1 MKDEDKTKIELIKE
15 LEILRE
21 EREQSIL
28 NNITESKQAE
38 EELIDLE
45 GNFKILFDY
54 APDAY
59 YINDLKGNVIDGN
72 KATERMTGYKKEELV
87 GKNFLKLKLL
97 ALTDIPKAAKA
108 LLKNIM
114 GQPTGPDE
122 FILNRKDKS
131 TVTVEIS
138 TYPVKI
144 KGKTLVLGIARD
156 ITKREQMQ
164 KEIIVYKEYLEEL
177 VKERALQLKEAN
189 EQFQKYIAM
198 HKQDEEIIRKSQQK
212 FANLFDK
219 CPEAIVLGI
228 ARDITKREQM
238 QKEII
243 VYKEYLEELVKERTL
258 QLKEANE
265 QLQKDIVMYKQDE
278 EAIQKSQ
285 QEFAILFNKSPEAII
300 YTDEKGTILKINPR
314 FSELFGYTSKEIEGK
329 NINEGIINPADKM
342 EEEIILTKEL
352 LNRHTNTNFET
363 IRKKK
368 DGTLFPVYL
377 SVSNIVID
385 GKTER
390 WIRIYIDISEKKQME
405 EQLIKLARIDSLTGC
420 YNRGYAL
427 ELLDRHLK
435 LSQRNK
441 SFILL
446 AFLDID
452 GFKAINDTFGHDEGD
467 KVLKEVAVL
476 FKSILREVD
485 IICRMGGDEFLL
497 IFPDSSL
504 KEVSLILSRLQTNLS
519 QLNKTIKKDYS
530 IKFSMGF
537 SEYLPDKPKTLN
549 ELIHIADQRMY
560 EEKKKKKV

>member
-1 MKDEDKTKIELIKE
+1 MKDEDKTWAELIKE

-21 EREQSIL
+21 EREKSVV
-28 NNITESKQAE
+28 NNITKNKQVE
-38 EELIDLE
+38 EERIDLE
-45 GNFKILFDY
+45 GCFKIVFDY

-59 YINDLKGNVIDGN
+59 YINDLKGNFIDGN
-72 KATERMTGYKKEELV
+72 KVAERVTGYKKEELI
-87 GKNFLKLKLL
+87 GKNFFELKLL
-97 ALTDIPKAAKA
+97 ALADIHKAAKV

-144 KGKTLVLGIARD
+144 KRKTLVLGIARD

-164 KEIIVYKEYLEEL
+164 KEIIVY
-177 VKERALQLKEAN
+177 R
-189 EQFQKYIAM
+189 
-198 HKQDEEIIRKSQQK
+198 
-212 FANLFDK
+212 
-219 CPEAIVLGI
+219 
-228 ARDITKREQM
+228 
-238 QKEII
+238 
-243 VYKEYLEELVKERTL
+243 EYLEELVKERTL

-265 QLQKDIVMYKQDE
+265 QLQKDITMHKQDE
-278 EAIQKSQ
+278 ETIRKSQ
-285 QEFAILFNKSPEAII
+285 QEFASLFNKSPEALARDITKCEQMQKEIIVYREYLEELVKERTLQLKEANEQLQKDITMHKQDEETIRKSQQEFASLFNKSPEAIV

-329 NINEGIINPADKM
+329 NIDEGIINPADKM
-342 EEEIILTKEL
+342 EEEVILTKGL
-352 LNRHTNTNFET
+352 LNRHTNINFET
-363 IRKKK
+363 VRKKK

-385 GKTER
+385 GKIER
-390 WIRIYIDISEKKQME
+390 WIRIYIDVSEKKHME
-405 EQLIKLARIDSLTGC
+405 EQLIKLARFDSLTGC

-441 SFILL
+441 SSILL

-467 KVLKEVAVL
+467 KVLKEVAGL
-476 FKSILREVD
+476 FKSILREID

-504 KEVSLILSRLQTNLS
+504 KEVSLIINRLQKNLS

-549 ELIHIADQRMY
+549 ELIRIADQRMY
-560 EEKKKKKV
+560 EEKKKKR

>member
-1 MKDEDKTKIELIKE
+1 MKDEDKTKTELIKE

-54 APDAY
+54 APDTY
-59 YINDLKGNVIDGN
+59 YINDLKGNVVDGN

-189 EQFQKYIAM
+189 EQFQKY
-198 HKQDEEIIRKSQQK
+198 
-212 FANLFDK
+212 
-219 CPEAIVLGI
+219 
-228 ARDITKREQM
+228 
-238 QKEII
+238 
-243 VYKEYLEELVKERTL
+243 
-258 QLKEANE
+258 
-265 QLQKDIVMYKQDE
+265 IVMYKQDE

-446 AFLDID
+446 DFLDID

-519 QLNKTIKKDYS
+519 QLNKTIKKNYS
-530 IKFSMGF
+530 IK
-537 SEYLPDKPKTLN
+537 L
-549 ELIHIADQRMY
+549 
-560 EEKKKKKV
+560 

>member
-1 MKDEDKTKIELIKE
+1 MKDEDKTWAELIKE

-21 EREQSIL
+21 EREKSVV
-28 NNITESKQAE
+28 NNITKSKQAE

-45 GNFKILFDY
+45 WCFKILFDY

-59 YINDLKGNVIDGN
+59 YINDLKGNFIDGN
-72 KATERMTGYKKEELV
+72 KAAERVTGYKKEELI
-87 GKNFLKLKLL
+87 GKNFFELKLL
-97 ALTDIPKAAKA
+97 ALADIPKAAKV

-164 KEIIVYKEYLEEL
+164 KEIIVY
-177 VKERALQLKEAN
+177 R
-189 EQFQKYIAM
+189 
-198 HKQDEEIIRKSQQK
+198 
-212 FANLFDK
+212 
-219 CPEAIVLGI
+219 
-228 ARDITKREQM
+228 
-238 QKEII
+238 
-243 VYKEYLEELVKERTL
+243 EYLEELVKERTL

-265 QLQKDIVMYKQDE
+265 QLQKDIAMHKQDE
-278 EAIQKSQ
+278 ENIRKSQ
-285 QEFAILFNKSPEAII
+285 QEFASLFNKSPEAIV

-329 NINEGIINPADKM
+329 NIDEGIIHPTDKV
-342 EEEIILTKEL
+342 EEEIILTKGL

-368 DGTLFPVYL
+368 DGTLFPVYV

-390 WIRIYIDISEKKQME
+390 WIRIYIDVSEKKHME

-420 YNRGYAL
+420 YNRRYAL

-441 SFILL
+441 SSILL

-452 GFKAINDTFGHDEGD
+452 GFKAINDSFGHDEGD
-467 KVLKEVAVL
+467 KVLKEVAGL
-476 FKSILREVD
+476 FKSILREID

-504 KEVSLILSRLQTNLS
+504 KEVPLIISRLQKNFS
-519 QLNKTIKKDYS
+519 QLNKTLKKDYS

-549 ELIHIADQRMY
+549 ELIRIADQRMY
-560 EEKKKKKV
+560 EEKKKKRAMG

>member
-1 MKDEDKTKIELIKE
+1 MKDEDKTRAELIKE
-15 LEILRE
+15 LKILRE
-21 EREQSIL
+21 EREKIVL

-38 EELIDLE
+38 ELIDLE
-45 GNFKILFDY
+45 GRFKIIFDY

-59 YINDLKGNVIDGN
+59 YINDLKGNFVDGN
-72 KATERMTGYKKEELV
+72 KAAERVTGYKKEELI

-97 ALTDIPKAAKA
+97 AHADIPKAAKT

-114 GQPTGPDE
+114 RQPTGPDE
-122 FILNRKDKS
+122 FILNRKDES

-144 KGKTLVLGIARD
+144 KGRTLVLSIARD
-156 ITKREQMQ
+156 ITKR
-164 KEIIVYKEYLEEL
+164 K
-177 VKERALQLKEAN
+177 
-189 EQFQKYIAM
+189 
-198 HKQDEEIIRKSQQK
+198 
-212 FANLFDK
+212 
-219 CPEAIVLGI
+219 
-228 ARDITKREQM
+228 QM

-265 QLQKDIVMYKQDE
+265 QLQKDIAMHKQDKE
-278 EAIQKSQ
+278 TIRKSQ
-285 QEFAILFNKSPEAII
+285 QEFASLFNKSPEAIL

-329 NINEGIINPADKM
+329 NIDEGIINPVDEVK
-342 EEEIILTKEL
+342 EEIILTKGL
-352 LNRHTNTNFET
+352 LNRHTNINFET

-385 GKTER
+385 GKIER
-390 WIRIYIDISEKKQME
+390 WIRIYVDVSEKKHME
-405 EQLIKLARIDSLTGC
+405 EQLIKLSRADSLTGC
-420 YNRGYAL
+420 YNRRYGL
-427 ELLDRHLK
+427 ELLDRYLK

-441 SFILL
+441 SSILL

-467 KVLKEVAVL
+467 NVLKEVAGL
-476 FKSILREVD
+476 LKSILREID

-504 KEVSLILSRLQTNLS
+504 KEVSLIISRLQKNLS

-530 IKFSMGF
+530 IKFSIGF

-549 ELIHIADQRMY
+549 ELIRIADQRMY
-560 EEKKKKKV
+560 EEKKKNKE

>member
-1 MKDEDKTKIELIKE
+1 MKDEDKTNAELIKE
-15 LEILRE
+15 LKILRE
-21 EREQSIL
+21 EREERVL
-28 NNITESKQAE
+28 NNVTESKQAE
-38 EELIDLE
+38 EERIDLE
-45 GNFKILFDY
+45 GRFKIVFDY

-59 YINDLKGNVIDGN
+59 YINDLKGNFVDGN
-72 KATERMTGYKKEELV
+72 KAAERVTGYKKEELI
-87 GKNFLKLKLL
+87 GKNFLDLKLL
-97 ALTDIPKAAKA
+97 SLADIPKTAKA
-108 LLKNIM
+108 LLKNIT

-138 TYPVKI
+138 TFPIKI
-144 KGKTLVLGIARD
+144 KGKTLILGIARD
-156 ITKREQMQ
+156 ITKR
-164 KEIIVYKEYLEEL
+164 K
-177 VKERALQLKEAN
+177 
-189 EQFQKYIAM
+189 
-198 HKQDEEIIRKSQQK
+198 
-212 FANLFDK
+212 
-219 CPEAIVLGI
+219 
-228 ARDITKREQM
+228 QM

-265 QLQKDIVMYKQDE
+265 QLQKDIAMHKQDE
-278 EAIQKSQ
+278 ETIRKIQQEFASLFDKNHETIARDITKRKQMQKEIIVYKEYLEELVKERTLQLKEANEKLQKDVAMHKQDEETIRKSQ
-285 QEFAILFNKSPEAII
+285 QEFASLFNKSPEAIV

-329 NINEGIINPADKM
+329 NIDEGIINPADKVK
-342 EEEIILTKEL
+342 EEIILTEGL
-352 LNRHTNTNFET
+352 LDRQTNINFET

-385 GKTER
+385 RKIEG
-390 WIRIYIDISEKKQME
+390 WIRIYVDITEKKHME
-405 EQLIKLARIDSLTGC
+405 EQLMKLARADSLTGC
-420 YNRGYAL
+420 YNRRYAL

-441 SFILL
+441 SSILL

-467 KVLKEVAVL
+467 EVLKKVAAL
-476 FKSILREVD
+476 LKSILREID

-504 KEVSLILSRLQTNLS
+504 KEASLIISRLQKNLS

-530 IKFSMGF
+530 IKFSIGF

-549 ELIHIADQRMY
+549 ELIRIADQRMY
-560 EEKKKKKV
+560 EEKKKNKE

>member
-1 MKDEDKTKIELIKE
+1 MKDEDKTWAELIKE

-21 EREQSIL
+21 EREKSVV
-28 NNITESKQAE
+28 NNITKNKQVE
-38 EELIDLE
+38 EERIDLE
-45 GNFKILFDY
+45 GCFKIVFDY

-59 YINDLKGNVIDGN
+59 YINDLKGNFIDGN
-72 KATERMTGYKKEELV
+72 KVAERVTGYKKEELI
-87 GKNFLKLKLL
+87 GKNFFELKLL
-97 ALTDIPKAAKA
+97 ALADIHKAAKV

-144 KGKTLVLGIARD
+144 KRKTLVLGIARD

-164 KEIIVYKEYLEEL
+164 KEIIVY
-177 VKERALQLKEAN
+177 R
-189 EQFQKYIAM
+189 
-198 HKQDEEIIRKSQQK
+198 
-212 FANLFDK
+212 
-219 CPEAIVLGI
+219 
-228 ARDITKREQM
+228 
-238 QKEII
+238 
-243 VYKEYLEELVKERTL
+243 EYLEELVKERTL

-265 QLQKDIVMYKQDE
+265 QLQKDITMHKQDE
-278 EAIQKSQ
+278 ETIRKSQ
-285 QEFAILFNKSPEAII
+285 QEFASLFNKSPEALARDITKCEQMQKEIIVYREYLEELVKERTLQLKEANEQLQKDITMHKQDEETIRKSQQEFASLFNKSPEAIV

-329 NINEGIINPADKM
+329 NIDEGIINPADKM
-342 EEEIILTKEL
+342 EEEVILTKGL
-352 LNRHTNTNFET
+352 LNRHTNINFET
-363 IRKKK
+363 VRKKK

-385 GKTER
+385 GKIER
-390 WIRIYIDISEKKQME
+390 WIRIYIDVSEKKHME
-405 EQLIKLARIDSLTGC
+405 EQLIKLARFDSLTGC

-441 SFILL
+441 SSILL

-467 KVLKEVAVL
+467 KVLKEVTGL
-476 FKSILREVD
+476 FKSILREID

-504 KEVSLILSRLQTNLS
+504 KEVSLIINRLQKNLS

-530 IKFSMGF
+530 IKFSIGF

-549 ELIHIADQRMY
+549 ELIRIADQRMY
-560 EEKKKKKV
+560 EEKKKKR

>member
-1 MKDEDKTKIELIKE
+1 MKDEDKTWAELIKE

-21 EREQSIL
+21 EREKSVV
-28 NNITESKQAE
+28 NNITKNKQVE
-38 EELIDLE
+38 EERIDLE
-45 GNFKILFDY
+45 GCFKIVFDY

-59 YINDLKGNVIDGN
+59 YINDLKGNFIDGN
-72 KATERMTGYKKEELV
+72 KVAERVTGYKKEELI
-87 GKNFLKLKLL
+87 GKNFFELKLL
-97 ALTDIPKAAKA
+97 ALADIHKAAKV

-144 KGKTLVLGIARD
+144 KRKTLVLGIARD

-164 KEIIVYKEYLEEL
+164 KEIIVY
-177 VKERALQLKEAN
+177 R
-189 EQFQKYIAM
+189 
-198 HKQDEEIIRKSQQK
+198 
-212 FANLFDK
+212 
-219 CPEAIVLGI
+219 
-228 ARDITKREQM
+228 
-238 QKEII
+238 
-243 VYKEYLEELVKERTL
+243 EYLEELVKERTL

-265 QLQKDIVMYKQDE
+265 QLQKDITMHKQDE
-278 EAIQKSQ
+278 ETIRKSQ
-285 QEFAILFNKSPEAII
+285 QEFASLFNKSPEALARDITKCEQMQKEIIVYREYLEELVKERTLQLKEANEQLQKDITMHKQDEETIRKSQQEFASLFNKSPEAIV

-329 NINEGIINPADKM
+329 NIDEGIINPADKM
-342 EEEIILTKEL
+342 EEEVILTKGL
-352 LNRHTNTNFET
+352 LNRHTNINFET
-363 IRKKK
+363 VRKKK

-385 GKTER
+385 GKIER
-390 WIRIYIDISEKKQME
+390 WIRIYIDVSEKKHME
-405 EQLIKLARIDSLTGC
+405 EQLIKLARFDSLTGC

-441 SFILL
+441 SSILL

-467 KVLKEVAVL
+467 KVLKEVAGL
-476 FKSILREVD
+476 FKSILREID

-504 KEVSLILSRLQTNLS
+504 KEVSLIINRLQKNLS

-537 SEYLPDKPKTLN
+537 SEYLPDKPKTSN
-549 ELIHIADQRMY
+549 ELIRIADQRMY
-560 EEKKKKKV
+560 EEKKKKR